1 MICDII
7 IPTHQNAHVL
17 SETITALGQQTIP
30 IAWQIRV
37 LISDDGSIDHTVT
50 VARETPLPSAWEK
63 IIIQAPHTGPGGA
76 RNRALERTA
85 GEIIFFLG
93 ADILLRPGTLQEHL
107 IFHEQHSAPA
117 AAALGLVR
125 WDPRLLPTPLMEWM
139 THGGPQ
145 NDFDS
150 LLGVA
155 AADPVRFFYG
165 SHLSVKSQFLRRTR
179 FPENFG
185 HYGWEDLSLGREL
198 KKQGLVLHVLHQAVS
213 LHRHAYSPADIA
225 RRQFAV
231 GLNIPRFQAEH
242 PSALIAPRR
251 SLANHLRRWLF
262 IASGGQIILYWCIV
276 FLGRSLSLPRAF
288 LVFTAN
294 EFWKGVWRSQ
304 GGFLAY
310 LSKEATLSQD
320 IS

>member
-1 MICDII
+1 MTCDII
-7 IPTHQNAHVL
+7 IPTHQNARVL
-17 SETITALGQQTIP
+17 SETLAALFQQKIP
-30 IAWQIRV
+30 PAWRVRV
-37 LISDDGSIDHTVT
+37 LISDDGSTDGTVAL
-50 VARETPLPSAWEK
+50 ARETPLPPAWEK
-63 IIIQAPHTGPGGA
+63 IIIQGPHTGPGGA
-76 RNRALERTA
+76 RNRALEQTA

-93 ADILLRPGTLQEHL
+93 ADILLRPQVLVQHL
-107 IFHEQHSAPA
+107 IFHKQHPSLPD
-117 AAALGLVR
+117 AALGLVR

-139 THGGPQ
+139 EHGGPQ

-150 LLGVA
+150 LLGAA
-155 AADPVRFFYG
+155 AADPARYFYG

-213 LHRHAYSPADIA
+213 LHRHSYSPADIA
-225 RRQFAV
+225 HRQFAV
-231 GLNIPRFQAEH
+231 GLNILRFQAKH
-242 PSALIAPRR
+242 PGASIAPRR
-251 SLANHLRRWLF
+251 SLGSHVRRWLF

-276 FLGRSLSLPRAF
+276 FLGRSLSLPKAF

-310 LSKEATLSQD
+310 LSKETNLSQD
-320 IS
+320 IP